1 MLVSPNG
8 AGLELGD
15 VGSGLVIFCVYDT
28 VLLDSSEYTIV
39 WLESSLESIAPWR
52 GLRLAKLSVRHGLS
66 VLVTI
71 ESKMSPFVGS
81 VIKDWQKL
89 SFLPGGMGA

>member
-15 VGSGLVIFCVYDT
+15 AGSGLVIFCVYDT

-39 WLESSLESIAPWR
+39 WLESSLVCIAPWR
-52 GLRLAKLSVRHGLS
+52 SLRLGKLSVCHGLSVRHGLS
-66 VLVTI
+66 VLVPI
-71 ESKMSPFVGS
+71 ESKMSSFV
-81 VIKDWQKL
+81 
-89 SFLPGGMGA
+89 

>member
-15 VGSGLVIFCVYDT
+15 ADSGLVIFWVYDT

-39 WLESSLESIAPWR
+39 WLESSLECIA
-52 GLRLAKLSVRHGLS
+52 
-66 VLVTI
+66 
-71 ESKMSPFVGS
+71 
-81 VIKDWQKL
+81 
-89 SFLPGGMGA
+89 